1 MVEVDNSKS
10 FMKKNEKTIS
20 WIAIIIGVVSLL
32 VYGLIGIIAIILGY
46 WIFKQKT
53 YKTNGEIAIVLG
65 IAGIVLSLIWGML
78 NHNVPNPV
86 KKLLNFSKREVV
98 GT

>member
-1 MVEVDNSKS
+1 LEENKTVEVDNSES

-20 WIAIIIGVVSLL
+20 WIAIIIGVVSLF
-32 VYGLIGIIAIILGY
+32 VYGLIGIIPIILGY

-65 IAGIVLSLIWGML
+65 IAGLVLFLI
-78 NHNVPNPV
+78 
-86 KKLLNFSKREVV
+86 
-98 GT
+98 

>member
-1 MVEVDNSKS
+1 LEENKMVEVDNSKS

-65 IAGIVLSLIWGML
+65 IAGIVLSLI
-78 NHNVPNPV
+78 
-86 KKLLNFSKREVV
+86 
-98 GT
+98 

>member
-65 IAGIVLSLIWGML
+65 IAGIVLSLI
-78 NHNVPNPV
+78 
-86 KKLLNFSKREVV
+86 
-98 GT
+98 

>member
-20 WIAIIIGVVSLL
+20 WIAIIIGAVSLL

-65 IAGIVLSLIWGML
+65 IAGIVLSLI
-78 NHNVPNPV
+78 
-86 KKLLNFSKREVV
+86 
-98 GT
+98 